1 MKLPASALLVYALV
15 FCTELGQSMLFPL
28 LPGFADE
35 FALSDA
41 RTGAVLAA
49 STLATVA
56 AALPAGRALR
66 PPRRPLR
73 LRARR
78 RADRRSPPS
87 SRRWRP
93 RSRCCSLGRV
103 IFGVAFAAVWT
114 AGTTL
119 VADSAGHR
127 ALGISIVVGGL
138 AHLAGPAGRG
148 RARRRVRPR
157 AAVRADGRRRGAS
170 SPPAWR
176 SSRRPTSA
184 TAAAPSC
191 APPRGPRSSVPVLR
205 SAMLL
210 IALVGT
216 LTGVVG
222 LVVPLLLDREGL
234 SPTQIGGVFALGS
247 VLWVASSLAAV
258 RAGTRAVSAGRGG
271 RRRGADR
278 HRGADARVHVGRAVR
293 DRLRRAAR
301 AAAGAALDD
310 QLPARRAGRPRRG
323 RGHGHRDGADEPRL
337 GRVRGGRAGA
347 DRRAAARPRGA
358 QLVFVTLAALCAVA
372 GVAMLRAAPRAP
384 AYA

>member
-28 LPGFADE
+28 LPGFADQ

-56 AALPAGRALR
+56 AALPAGVLC
-66 PPRRPLR
+66 
-73 LRARR
+73 ARR
-78 RADRRSPPS
+78 GARFVCVLAGALIAASAVVQALAPS
-87 SRRWRP
+87 FEV
-93 RSRCCSLGRV
+93 LLAGRV

-138 AHLAGPAGRG
+138 AHLAGPPVAGVLADGFG
-148 RARRRVRPR
+148 RALPFALMAGGAAVVTAGLALVPAPDVRDGGGAELR
-157 AAVRADGRRRGAS
+157 AAARA
-170 SPPAWR
+170 
-176 SSRRPTSA
+176 TLH
-184 TAAAPSC
+184 
-191 APPRGPRSSVPVLR
+191 VPVLR

-222 LVVPLLLDREGL
+222 LIVPLLLDREGL
-234 SPTQIGGVFALGS
+234 SPTEIGGVFALGS

-258 RAGTRAVSAGRGG
+258 RAGTRAVSAGVAGV
-271 RRRGADR
+271 GAVLI
-278 HRGADARVHVGRAVR
+278 GIVALMPAFTSAAPFVIGFVVLRA
-293 DRLRRAAR
+293 LLQAPLSTINYPLGEQGAR
-301 AAAGAALDD
+301 AAGVATGTVMGLMNLVWGAC
-310 QLPARRAGRPRRG
+310 
-323 RGHGHRDGADEPRL
+323 
-337 GRVRGGRAGA
+337 
-347 DRRAAARPRGA
+347 AAAAPVLTGVMLEVTGA
-358 QLVFVTLAALCAVA
+358 QLVFVTLAALCALA

>member
-1 MKLPASALLVYALV
+1 MKLPPSALLVYALV

-28 LPGFADE
+28 LPGFADQ

-56 AALPAGRALR
+56 AALPAGVLC
-66 PPRRPLR
+66 
-73 LRARR
+73 ARR
-78 RADRRSPPS
+78 GARFVCVLAGALIAVSAVVQALAPS
-87 SRRWRP
+87 FEV
-93 RSRCCSLGRV
+93 LLAGRV

-138 AHLAGPAGRG
+138 AHLAGPPVAGLLADGFG
-148 RARRRVRPR
+148 RALPFALMAGGAAVVTAALALVPAPDVRDGGGAELR
-157 AAVRADGRRRGAS
+157 AAARA
-170 SPPAWR
+170 
-176 SSRRPTSA
+176 TLH
-184 TAAAPSC
+184 
-191 APPRGPRSSVPVLR
+191 VPVLR

-234 SPTQIGGVFALGS
+234 SPTEIGGVFALGS

-258 RAGTRAVSAGRGG
+258 RAGTRAVSAGVAGV
-271 RRRGADR
+271 GAVLI
-278 HRGADARVHVGRAVR
+278 GIVALMPAFTSAAPFVIGFVVLRA
-293 DRLRRAAR
+293 LLQAPLSTINYPLGEQGAR
-301 AAAGAALDD
+301 AAGVATGTVMGLMNLVWGAC
-310 QLPARRAGRPRRG
+310 
-323 RGHGHRDGADEPRL
+323 
-337 GRVRGGRAGA
+337 
-347 DRRAAARPRGA
+347 AAAAPVLTGVLLEATGA
-358 QLVFVTLAALCAVA
+358 QLVFVTLAALCALA